1 MLLNVAIQRVL
12 NEMQEYECIQFDYLQ
27 VMNINCK
34 KLLYVL
40 TAILYSYMLILSLVK
55 SETFQLQ

>member
-12 NEMQEYECIQFDYLQ
+12 NEMQECECIQFDYLQ

-55 SETFQLQ
+55 S

>member
-1 MLLNVAIQRVL
+1 MLLNVALQRVL

-55 SETFQLQ
+55 S